1 MSSSDDESHLK
12 TSKKG
17 KAGKQ
22 DYQIKPSSGEAKVDT
37 SKWPLL
43 LKNYDALNIKAT
55 HFTPLPSGWS
65 PTNRPLDEHKRY
77 GVINLDKPSNP
88 SSHEVVAWIKRILKV
103 DKTGMIVYTR
113 LTIFNR
119 SQWNP

>member
-1 MSSSDDESHLK
+1 MSSSEDESYVK
-12 TSKKG
+12 TTKG

-22 DYQIKPSSGEAKVDT
+22 QKDYQIKPSSGGATLDT

-43 LKNYDALNIKAT
+43 LKNYDSLNVKT
-55 HFTPLPSGWS
+55 HHFTPLPSGWS

-103 DKTGMIVYTR
+103 DKTGM
-113 LTIFNR
+113 FA
-119 SQWNP
+119 S